1 MFKELKALNIDCMLI
16 PDGSVGVI
24 LEKVDYV
31 VTGAKV
37 VTENGGVINTMGTY
51 TLAICAKAMKKPV
64 YAFAENYKFMRT
76 FILNQK
82 DIPKAPSRGSAYPLC
97 KGEGIQD
104 IALLPDEVFAAA
116 NDFTSSDLIAYIV
129 SDSRIF
135 KSSGVSDEFLQT
147 FNF

>member
-1 MFKELKALNIDCMLI
+1 MFKELKALGIDCKLVV
-16 PDGSVGVI
+16 DGAIGLV

-37 VTENGGVINTMGTY
+37 VTENGGVVNSLGTY
-51 TLAICAKAMKKPV
+51 TLGICANAMKKPV

-76 FILNQK
+76 FVINQK
-82 DIPKAPSRGSAYPLC
+82 DIPKDNGRMHSFSVC
-97 KGEGIQD
+97 SGED
-104 IALLPDEVFAAA
+104 IAEVQLRPDDVFGAA
-116 NDFTSSDLIAYIV
+116 NDFTPSDLIAYIV

-147 FNF
+147 FNL

>member
-1 MFKELKALNIDCMLI
+1 MFKELRALGIHCQLVV
-16 PDGSVGVI
+16 DGAIGLV

-37 VTENGGVINTMGTY
+37 VTENGGVVNSLGTY
-51 TLAICAKAMKKPV
+51 TLAICANAMKKPV

-76 FILNQK
+76 FVINQK
-82 DIPKAPSRGSAYPLC
+82 EIPKDNGRTLPFPVCS
-97 KGEGIQD
+97 GEGM
-104 IALLPDEVFAAA
+104 DEVELAPEDVFGAP
-116 NDFTSSDLIAYIV
+116 NDFTPSDLIAYIV

-147 FNF
+147 FNL